1 MKNNNQ
7 GYGKE
12 AIRERFD
19 KAPADL
25 FYYTELGLINGND
38 YTLYMKL
45 LSLYNE
51 NYGYAFPTIENLM
64 LSLNRSRNSIIN
76 SKNNLTKH
84 GLLETFKNPYRNNN
98 CYKTIAP
105 LDRQTLYNKYPKEF
119 REFEEKKAKISSRA
133 AFDLE
138 RLHEFQINNHNN
150 VGP

>member
-1 MKNNNQ
+1 MENNNQ

-12 AIRERFD
+12 AIRVRFD

-25 FYYTELGLINGND
+25 FHYTALSLINGND

-51 NYGYAFPTIENLM
+51 NYGYAFPTIEDLM

-84 GLLETFKNPYRNNN
+84 GLLETFKRPHKNNN
-98 CYKTIAP
+98 CYRTIAP
-105 LDRQTLYNKYPKEF
+105 LDRQNLYNKYPKEV
-119 REFEEKKAKISSRA
+119 REFEERDERVRRRA
-133 AFDLE
+133 ASDLL
-138 RLHEFQINNHNN
+138 RLHDFQDNDHNN
-150 VGP
+150 EGP